1 MTPPSGPGIGKSRFY
16 SQLQEMEGERHGT
29 CLSRCQV
36 ERDER
41 LVFSLSVC
49 GQRVN
54 RSSPLRIFKG
64 REVNR

>member
-1 MTPPSGPGIGKSRFY
+1 
-16 SQLQEMEGERHGT
+16 ME
-29 CLSRCQV
+29 LASRCQV

-49 GQRVN
+49 GQRVT
-54 RSSPLRIFKG
+54 RPSPLCIFKG